1 MPEKTKEE
9 LLLIVNTVL
18 KNGGREALDALPL
31 DADLRSDIGFDSFD
45 LAELAV
51 RIQANSTWTYLRI
64 LLYRRLGRF
73 SIKLR
78 R

>member
-31 DADLRSDIGFDSFD
+31 DADLRSDIGFDSLD

-51 RIQANSTWTYLRI
+51 RIQAKFDVDVFEDSPVSSFRQI
-64 LLYRRLGRF
+64 LDK
-73 SIKLR
+73 IA
-78 R
+78 

>member
-1 MPEKTKEE
+1 MSDNISED

-18 KNGGREALDALPL
+18 ENGGREALDALPL

-51 RIQANSTWTYLRI
+51 RIQAKFDVDVFEDSPVLSFRQI
-64 LLYRRLGRF
+64 LDKI
-73 SIKLR
+73 S
-78 R
+78 

>member
-31 DADLRSDIGFDSFD
+31 DTDLRSDIGFDSFD

-51 RIQANSTWTYLRI
+51 RIQAKFDVDVFEDSPVSSFRQI
-64 LLYRRLGRF
+64 LDK
-73 SIKLR
+73 IA
-78 R
+78 

>member
-31 DADLRSDIGFDSFD
+31 DVDLRSDIGFDSFD

-51 RIQANSTWTYLRI
+51 RIQAKFDVDVFEDSPVSSFRQI
-64 LLYRRLGRF
+64 LDK
-73 SIKLR
+73 IA
-78 R
+78 

>member
-31 DADLRSDIGFDSFD
+31 DADLCSDIGFDSFD

-51 RIQANSTWTYLRI
+51 RIQAKFDVDVFEDSPVSSFRQI
-64 LLYRRLGRF
+64 LDK
-73 SIKLR
+73 IA
-78 R
+78 

>member
-51 RIQANSTWTYLRI
+51 RIQAKFDVDVFEDYPVSSFRQI
-64 LLYRRLGRF
+64 LDK
-73 SIKLR
+73 IA
-78 R
+78 

>member
-31 DADLRSDIGFDSFD
+31 DADLRSDIGFEDSPVSSF
-45 LAELAV
+45 
-51 RIQANSTWTYLRI
+51 RQI
-64 LLYRRLGRF
+64 LDK
-73 SIKLR
+73 IA
-78 R
+78 

>member
-18 KNGGREALDALPL
+18 KNGGREALAALPL

-51 RIQANSTWTYLRI
+51 RIQAKFDVDVFEDSPVSSFRQI
-64 LLYRRLGRF
+64 LDK
-73 SIKLR
+73 IA
-78 R
+78 

>member
-1 MPEKTKEE
+1 MPKKTKEE

-31 DADLRSDIGFDSFD
+31 DADLHSDIGFDSFD

-51 RIQANSTWTYLRI
+51 RIQAKFDVDVFEDSPVSSFRQI
-64 LLYRRLGRF
+64 LDK
-73 SIKLR
+73 IA
-78 R
+78 